1 MCLKCGYVKSWS
13 PRNSIW
19 GRITYCLSDK
29 RKFASV
35 CAGLAI
41 NDFPVVLVTARRKA
55 ALRGDTWQF
64 RNDNHFRPA
73 TPVQTEAAYSP
84 RRSLR
89 FPRARAAVCWNNT
102 SDDYLRGQRA
112 ESDASRG

>member
-1 MCLKCGYVKSWS
+1 MWHVKSWCL
-13 PRNSIW
+13 RNGIQEREPQIVRRPKGSL
-19 GRITYCLSDK
+19 RPL
-29 RKFASV
+29 V
-35 CAGLAI
+35 CARLPI
-41 NDFPVVLVTARRKA
+41 NDFPALVTAGRKA

-64 RNDNHFRPA
+64 RERQPHHFRPA

-102 SDDYLRGQRA
+102 SYNYLKGQR
-112 ESDASRG
+112 EKSDASRE